1 MLKQDVML
9 MSEAKNNISYFS
21 SHEQKISDDVHYLA
35 NEFRNNFFRYF
46 GIQNFSPFYDEDLI
60 HFCINMPVENKLHD
74 GYTRKILRDF
84 LSEYL
89 PEDHVNRDKSILTS
103 GLLSNFTIAD
113 LQIVKNE
120 FSNINQT
127 LLNYI
132 DIAILKRIIS
142 NLDDGNK
149 ITEEEIIRLQVF
161 ISANTFLND
170 HRF

>member
-1 MLKQDVML
+1 MKQK
-9 MSEAKNNISYFS
+9 AKENITYFS
-21 SHEQKISDDVHYLA
+21 SHEQTISNDIHFSS

-46 GIQNFSPFYDEDLI
+46 GIENFSPFYDEELI
-60 HFCINMPVENKLHD
+60 HFCLTMPFKNKLHN

-103 GLLSNFTIAD
+103 GLLKNFTISD

-120 FSNINQT
+120 YSNINQT
-127 LLNYI
+127 LSNYI
-132 DIAILKRIIS
+132 DIPILKRIIN

-161 ISANTFLND
+161 TSANTFLND
-170 HRF
+170 YKF